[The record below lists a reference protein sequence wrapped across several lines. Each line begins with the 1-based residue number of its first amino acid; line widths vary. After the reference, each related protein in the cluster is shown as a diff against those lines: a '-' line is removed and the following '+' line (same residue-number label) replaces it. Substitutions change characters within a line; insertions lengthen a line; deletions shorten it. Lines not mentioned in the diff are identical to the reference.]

1 MSDLLAG
8 IRVLESAMLFNG
20 DTLGA
25 HLGDL
30 GADVIK
36 VESPGG
42 GDYLRHML
50 GQVSAGRSP
59 AHMQVNRGKRSIT
72 IDLRSEAG
80 LEEFWRLHAT
90 ADVFI
95 DGTAG
100 DALDRLGI
108 GYGAQ
113 RERKADI
120 VYCQY
125 SGYGSHGPYAAIP
138 THGQMMDALAGAY
151 PRTMGSDGF
160 LHPAPRSGPMRG
172 MDTGGEGTAAGAIH
186 AAFHVAAALVQRE
199 RTGQGAFIDVSG
211 TDGVLAQG
219 WIAATYA
226 LNDHRIT
233 DRTTMPA
240 VDRGEVTGAK
250 YQYYE
255 TGDGRV
261 VLFCCIEPKFWRNF
275 CGAVG
280 REDLLDRTGEG
291 TGGPVD
297 FGRNEQELR
306 RELQNVF
313 HSRPLAEW
321 TAMAAAHDFP
331 LGPAHQSVCEAAT
344 DPHVQARGVIHVQ
357 EFDDFGEFTYIG
369 EAGRV
374 EGQPYRV
381 RRPAPDLGQHT
392 DEIRGELGYTL
403 EQSRREGS
411 HAPGED

>member
-1 MSDLLAG
+1 
-8 IRVLESAMLFNG
+8 MLFNG

-36 VESPGG
+36 IESPGG

-50 GQVSAGRSP
+50 GQITPGHSP
-59 AHMQVNRGKRSIT
+59 AHLQVNRGKRSVT
-72 IDLRSEAG
+72 LDLRTEFGRDA
-80 LEEFWRLHAT
+80 FWRLHAT
-90 ADVFI
+90 TDVFV

-100 DALDRLGI
+100 DALARLGS
-108 GYGAQ
+108 GYEAQ
-113 RERKADI
+113 RQHKPDI

-125 SGYGSHGPYAAIP
+125 SGYGSHGPYASIP

-151 PRTMGSDGF
+151 PRAMGPDGF
-160 LHPAPRSGPMRG
+160 LHPAPHVGSMRG

-211 TDGVLAQG
+211 TDGVLAQA

-233 DRTTMPA
+233 DRRTIPA
-240 VDRGEVTGAK
+240 VTDGDLTGAK

-275 CGAVG
+275 CHAVD
-280 REDLLDRTGEG
+280 RSDLAAGDRRNVS
-291 TGGPVD
+291 GPVD
-297 FGRNEQELR
+297 FGRDEDRLR
-306 RELQNVF
+306 HELQAIF
-313 HSRPLAEW
+313 ATRPLAEW
-321 TAMAAAHDFP
+321 MALAVKYDFP
-331 LGPAHQSVCEAAT
+331 VGPAHRSVVEAAD
-344 DPHVQARGVIHVQ
+344 DPHVVERGVIHTQ
-357 EFDDFGEFTYIG
+357 EFADIGEFTYIG

-374 EGQPYRV
+374 AGQPYSV
-381 RRPAPDLGQHT
+381 RRPAPDLGEHT
-392 DEIRGELGYTL
+392 EEILAELGYTA
-403 EQSRREGS
+403 EQI
-411 HAPGED
+411 AAL